1 MDITVAGAVSAW
13 APSSAG
19 GVCIVREGKSKE
31 GDAKCEAELK
41 GASPGRDVTPNPCRR
56 LGAGAN

>member
-19 GVCIVREGKSKE
+19 GVCIVREGT
-31 GDAKCEAELK
+31 AVAVPTLQH
-41 GASPGRDVTPNPCRR
+41 
-56 LGAGAN
+56 LGFRVNVSGTCVPVGTC